1 MKFERGQ
8 LVSIPTVTVLNGD
21 PSRYTIRLIAMAL
34 DRSMHQRSVG
44 IVRAVHETKNGW
56 YEVYCTHNECMVH
69 MPKSS
74 LRALSPGVDCEV

>member
-8 LVSIPTVTVLNGD
+8 LVSIPMVTVHNGD
-21 PSRYTIRLIAMAL
+21 PSRYTIRRTLTG
-34 DRSMHQRSVG
+34 RRVG
-44 IVRAVHETKNGW
+44 IVRAFHKTKNGW

-74 LRALSPGVDCEV
+74 LRLISTGDPE

>member
-8 LVSIPTVTVLNGD
+8 LVSIPTVTVHSGD
-21 PSRYTIRLIAMAL
+21 PSRYTQ
-34 DRSMHQRSVG
+34 RSMHERSVG
-44 IVRAVHETKNGW
+44 IVRAYHETKNGW

-74 LRALSPGVDCEV
+74 LRLISTGDPE

>member
-1 MKFERGQ
+1 MKFKAGQ
-8 LVSIPTVTVLNGD
+8 LVSIPMVTVHNGD
-21 PSRYTIRLIAMAL
+21 PSRYTIWAAPRRTLTGRRA
-34 DRSMHQRSVG
+34 G

-74 LRALSPGVDCEV
+74 LRLISTGDPE